1 MIDLELICGVH
12 EICQDVSELHQAP
25 ISTVF
30 WLNNKRKID
39 KNSKKYHIN
48 GYLNRLRMV

>member
-25 ISTVF
+25 ISAVF
-30 WLNNKRKID
+30 WLNNKRKIV
-39 KNSKKYHIN
+39 KIQKSTILM
-48 GYLNRLRMV
+48 GT